1 MLVTPTIQTPENVFL
16 QQTCSSIP
24 YVETTI
30 RNTAKALTEMKA
42 LFVQQKKAKVDN
54 PNVLFLALTGSS
66 TDKAGLSEIGGQLKQ
81 LGIKVVGIGAGAK
94 AAGLKSELG
103 MVATSEQYI
112 RAGALSTIVGGESF
126 TGLVKS
132 LATGML

>member
-1 MLVTPTIQTPENVFL
+1 MK

-30 RNTAKALTEMKA
+30 RNTAKALREIKT
-42 LFVQQKKAKVDN
+42 LFVQQKGAKVDN
-54 PNVLFLALTGSS
+54 ANVLFLAMTGTS
-66 TDKAGLSEIGGQLKQ
+66 TDKKGLTAIGGELKS
-81 LGIKVVGIGAGAK
+81 LGIKVVCIGAGAK
-94 AAGLKSELG
+94 AAGLKAELG

-126 TGLVKS
+126 SGLVKS
-132 LATGML
+132 LITGKNGAFQFLQREVLTP